1 MYNNQYADSY
11 MSEQQYSAPT
21 ARQTRHNGL
30 QAAQQ
35 AFPGLFPGGRSAPI
49 NPSSQGQV
57 PAYMRRALPPIVAL
71 EDHKSRVLSVGDF
84 VSVARFSRSKKTF
97 YPARIGQIKNVGT
110 DTVHCTRTFDV
121 LHIDEYTRK
130 CEEDTYEIWRGDSIA
145 PLEGGNMEELAALYA
160 NASNATA
167 PTMGPAHSNAS
178 KALATPYVRGEIHS
192 PSRRR

>member
-1 MYNNQYADSY
+1 MYNNQYDGY
-11 MSEQQYSAPT
+11 TSEQQYSAP
-21 ARQTRHNGL
+21 AYPQTRPNGL

-49 NPSSQGQV
+49 NPNAQL
-57 PAYMRRALPPIVAL
+57 PAHMRRALPPVVAM

-84 VSVARFSRSKKTF
+84 VRVARFSRSKKTF
-97 YPARIGQIKNVGT
+97 YPSRIGQIKNVGT

-121 LHIDEYTRK
+121 LHVDAYTR
-130 CEEDTYEIWRGDSIA
+130 
-145 PLEGGNMEELAALYA
+145 GNTQELAALYA

-178 KALATPYVRGEIHS
+178 KALATPHVRGEIHS

>member
-1 MYNNQYADSY
+1 MYNNQYADAHT
-11 MSEQQYSAPT
+11 SEQQYSAP
-21 ARQTRHNGL
+21 AYSQTRPNGL

-49 NPSSQGQV
+49 NPNAQL
-57 PAYMRRALPPIVAL
+57 PAHMRRALPPVIAM

-84 VSVARFSRSKKTF
+84 VRVARFSRSKKTF
-97 YPARIGQIKNVGT
+97 YPSRIGQIKNVGT

-121 LHIDEYTRK
+121 LHVDAYTRK
-130 CEEDTYEIWRGDSIA
+130 CEEETYEIWRGDSIV
-145 PLEGGNMEELAALYA
+145 PLDGGNTQELAALYA

-178 KALATPYVRGEIHS
+178 KALATPHVRGEIHS

>member
-1 MYNNQYADSY
+1 MYNNQYDSY

-21 ARQTRHNGL
+21 SRQTRPNGL

-57 PAYMRRALPPIVAL
+57 LAYMRRALPPIVAM

-84 VSVARFSRSKKTF
+84 VSVARFSRSKTF
-97 YPARIGQIKNVGT
+97 YPTRLGQTKNVAT
-110 DTVHCTRTFDV
+110 DTVHRTMTFDV

-145 PLEGGNMEELAALYA
+145 ALDGGNIQE
-160 NASNATA
+160 
-167 PTMGPAHSNAS
+167 
-178 KALATPYVRGEIHS
+178 
-192 PSRRR
+192 